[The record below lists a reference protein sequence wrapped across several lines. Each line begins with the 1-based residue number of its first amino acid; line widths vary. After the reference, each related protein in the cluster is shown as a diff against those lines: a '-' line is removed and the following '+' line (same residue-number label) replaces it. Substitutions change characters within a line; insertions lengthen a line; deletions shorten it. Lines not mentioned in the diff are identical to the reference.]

1 MWFSTSTPSAI
12 PPSGIAEAK
21 KSGAPLPS
29 THSSEFAP
37 DRERT
42 LRTAIRA
49 EVAAL
54 MELLE

>member
-1 MWFSTSTPSAI
+1 VPAALLWVGAVEPARY
-12 PPSGIAEAK
+12 AEAK
-21 KSGAPLPS
+21 KSGTPLPS
-29 THSSEFAP
+29 THSSLFAP

-49 EVAAL
+49 EVAML